1 MRTAEEILDKKIPL
15 SECTEEE
22 INSVIEYKA
31 AIISRDSDYSV
42 NANALSELLITAA
55 KRFGQV
61 AAENKASVNDYE
73 LQAAARL
80 DAAIKLANEAVH
92 E

>member
-1 MRTAEEILDKKIPL
+1 MRTAEEILDKKIPF

-22 INSVIEYKA
+22 IAAVVEYKA
-31 AIISRDSDYSV
+31 AIMSRDSDYTV
-42 NANALSELLITAA
+42 NTNALSELLITAS

-61 AAENKASVNDYE
+61 AAENKAVLNDHE
-73 LQAAARL
+73 LKAAARL
-80 DAAIKLANEAVH
+80 DAALKLADEAIH